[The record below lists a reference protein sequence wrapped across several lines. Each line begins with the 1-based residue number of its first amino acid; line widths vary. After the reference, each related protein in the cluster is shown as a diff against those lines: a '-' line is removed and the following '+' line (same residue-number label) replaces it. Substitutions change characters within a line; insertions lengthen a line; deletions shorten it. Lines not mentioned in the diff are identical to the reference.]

1 MNRRDAI
8 LRMGGAG
15 AALFLG
21 ACAKADRI
29 LGVNSLQDDA
39 PGRPANMVRSHTIFI
54 TVEDTSI
61 QVVPETLKMRKRDQ
75 VRFKATNGRGFSI
88 VFDDKTP
95 FENHRLP
102 FAKAVSTLHPLTK
115 GRFKYTIVSDEN
127 PQLQLDPEIIV
138 GDPPTNPRP

>member
-29 LGVNSLQDDA
+29 LGVNALQDA

-61 QVVPETLKMRKRDQ
+61 QVVPETLRMNQRDQ

-95 FENHRLP
+95 FDNQKLP
-102 FAKAVSTLHPLTK
+102 FAKAVGTLRPLMK

-127 PQLQLDPEIIV
+127 PQLQLDPVIII
-138 GDPPTNPRP
+138 DPPPSSGTD